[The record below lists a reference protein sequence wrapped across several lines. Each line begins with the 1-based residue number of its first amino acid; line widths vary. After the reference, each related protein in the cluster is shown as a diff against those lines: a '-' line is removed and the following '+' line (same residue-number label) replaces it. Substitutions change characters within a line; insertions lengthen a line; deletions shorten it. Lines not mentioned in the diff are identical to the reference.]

1 MFSASSLI
9 GKEKR
14 AVVSEVKPYWLNR
27 LSPTPFR
34 FGIEELADMIEETG
48 WFESDFQVAF
58 HELEREGRVK
68 NLDAT
73 GKRRTRFIHFT
84 AQGNKGE
91 LLVRKK

>member
-1 MFSASSLI
+1 MKL
-9 GKEKR
+9 
-14 AVVSEVKPYWLNR
+14 YWLNR
-27 LSPTPFR
+27 LSSIPCR

-73 GKRRTRFIHFT
+73 HKRRSKFIHFT
-84 AQGNKGE
+84 EHDSKGE
-91 LLVRKK
+91 RLVREK